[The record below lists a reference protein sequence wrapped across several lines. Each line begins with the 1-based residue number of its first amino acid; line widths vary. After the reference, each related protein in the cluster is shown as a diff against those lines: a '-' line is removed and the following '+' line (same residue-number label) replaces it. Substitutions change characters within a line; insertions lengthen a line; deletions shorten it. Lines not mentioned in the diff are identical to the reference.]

1 LRTGLNELLHALPFV
16 RFRDEEIALRIHGQV
31 VRAVAEP
38 SQLGQSDPGM
48 RFIFNKGTTEVSTTF

>member
-1 LRTGLNELLHALPFV
+1 MGGEGIGAGTDGGAERPLP
-16 RFRDEEIALRIHGQV
+16 
-31 VRAVAEP
+31 EP